1 MFAHKQD
8 EHVPTEHIERCERI
22 LKDWLRGDQA

>member
-22 LKDWLRGDQA
+22 LKEWLS

>member
-8 EHVPTEHIERCERI
+8 EHVPIAQITGCEDKLRT
-22 LKDWLRGDQA
+22 WLGADT

>member
-22 LKDWLRGDQA
+22 LKDWLA